1 MKKPLVVGFYGES
14 NTGKTT
20 VIARIIKKLTEENFS
35 VASIKNTDKKITID
49 QKGKDTWK
57 HAKAGAKL
65 VILKTE
71 CETDYLF
78 KKKQSTKE
86 IIQNISNYD
95 SYDII
100 LIEGA
105 NDKETLK
112 IRFGDIKERKN
123 TIYTYDNDFQKL
135 YNLIKGMIKNG

>member
-1 MKKPLVVGFYGES
+1 MKKPLVIGFYGQS
-14 NTGKTT
+14 DTGKTT
-20 VIARIIKKLTEENFS
+20 IITRIIKKLTEENFS
-35 VASIKNTDKKITID
+35 VASVKNTDKEISID

-57 HAKAGAKL
+57 HAKAGAQL
-65 VILKTE
+65 VIFKTE
-71 CETDYLF
+71 CETNYLF

-86 IIQNISNYD
+86 IIQNISNYG